1 MLQWVRSLFTPAAAK
16 PSISARYD
24 NAFTTTENKRDWW
37 SADFFSAKAANSY
50 QVRRILR
57 IRSRHEVSNNPFL
70 FGIANNN
77 ADDLIGSGPTLQVRT
92 PDAGYNRKVEKSY
105 ADWWSEVGG
114 VEKLRTCKLAK
125 TVDGEGFLV
134 FKTVRE
140 LEHPVKLYPL
150 DIEADQVTTPMPN
163 DMGELWLDGL
173 VLHPVTG
180 RPELFTILKQHP
192 GDWYFN
198 NMNPL
203 AIDRV
208 KAKWVVHWFPKFRPS
223 QVRGVPIFTPSLD
236 LFTELR
242 AYRRA
247 VLGAAETAADYAAVL
262 EQDPQIGAVS
272 DEDGDTEYQAFKRVE
287 IVRKMMTMLPPGAKL
302 SQFDAKQPTTT
313 YEMFQEKCLGE
324 ACRPL
329 AYPLNLALGTSQ
341 KFNFS
346 SAKLDHVNYRGQLSV
361 ERDDCSRV
369 VMDHIF
375 RVWYEEATLTGAV
388 AMYDGTNVPEHE
400 FHWPG
405 YEPLDPVVDATA
417 DHARLA
423 HGTMTFKE
431 FWAKRGDDWTDV
443 MDQLAKEKDEID
455 RLGLTF
461 GEPTKHTVTESIAD
475 PNAEVS
481 NVP

>member
-1 MLQWVRSLFTPAAAK
+1 MFSAAPAAK
-16 PSISARYD
+16 PSIRARYD
-24 NAFTTTENKRDWW
+24 NALTTPENKRDWW
-37 SADFFSAKAANSY
+37 NTDFFSAKAANSF
-50 QVRRILR
+50 QVRRTLR
-57 IRSRHEVSNNPFL
+57 LRSRHEVSNNPFL

-77 ADDLIGSGPTLQVRT
+77 ADDLIGCGPTLQVRT
-92 PDAGYNRKVEKSY
+92 PDAGYNRQVEKSF
-105 ADWWSEVGG
+105 ADWWDEVGG

-134 FKTVRE
+134 FKTLNE
-140 LEHPVKLYPL
+140 LDHPVKLYPL

-173 VLHPVTG
+173 ILHPVTG
-180 RPELFTILKQHP
+180 RPTMYTILKQHP

-203 AIDRV
+203 AVDRI
-208 KAKWVVHWFPKFRPS
+208 KSKWVVHWFPKFRPG
-223 QVRGVPIFTPSLD
+223 QVRGVPVFTPSLD
-236 LFTELR
+236 LFSELR

-262 EQDPQIGAVS
+262 EQDRGIGVVS
-272 DEDGDTEYQAFKRVE
+272 DEDADTEFEAFKKVE

-346 SAKLDHVNYRGQLSV
+346 SAKLDHVNYRGQLTV
-361 ERDDCSRV
+361 ERDDCNRV
-369 VMDHIF
+369 VMSHIF
-375 RVWYEEATLTGAV
+375 RVWFDEAVLARAVRSLDGAV
-388 AMYDGTNVPEHE
+388 PDHD

-405 YEPLDPVVDATA
+405 FQPLDPLVEAQA
-417 DHARLA
+417 DHDRISA
-423 HGTMTFKE
+423 GTLTLKE
-431 FWAKRGDDWTDV
+431 FWATRGEDWPDV
-443 MDQLAKEKDEID
+443 LDQLAKEKEEIE
-455 RLGLTF
+455 RLGLEF
-461 GEPTKHTVTESIAD
+461 GQPTRFTVTEATTPAD
-475 PNAEVS
+475 DANTVDPSEAV